1 MNELEDNSQAFFDFN
16 QLKTFDK
23 VLVRHSRFNVWQPA
37 FFHSYRPEIRYYPF
51 YTISN
56 QGGFSFAQ
64 CVPYEGNEYLMG
76 TIQDAK
82 PYYKFEEFH

>member
-37 FFHSYRPEIRYYPF
+37 FFNSYRPEFRYSPF

-64 CVPYEGNEYLMG
+64 CVPYEGNEYLTG

-82 PYYKFEEFH
+82 PFYKFETFH